1 MEVASWVINQRRVL
15 WYIMKGVALLA
26 VRATPVCFFATPLWN
41 LRVRCRA
48 LKKKNTFHLCEL
60 RAEYNRVLIVF
71 EQSIVQFG
79 KVRNIDDSIFMFHR
93 PTVFMIVAMYYMRHN
108 VLYVEMN
115 NNLKSKIKPQIRA
128 SVHSLLICIY
138 IFHENGKHYSPCRQR
153 SAHARLFIRF
163 SFKAIYIFL
172 VYFLL
177 HKVYFM

>member
-15 WYIMKGVALLA
+15 WYITKGVALLA
-26 VRATPVCFFATPLWN
+26 VGATPVCFFATPLWN

-93 PTVFMIVAMYYMRHN
+93 PTVFMIVVMYYMRHN

-115 NNLKSKIKPQIRA
+115 NNLKSKVKPQIRA
-128 SVHSLLICIY
+128 SVHSLLLYIYFSWKWKTLFSMPATFRARASLYTFFIQSNIY
-138 IFHENGKHYSPCRQR
+138 IFG
-153 SAHARLFIRF
+153 
-163 SFKAIYIFL
+163 IFF
-172 VYFLL
+172 VT
-177 HKVYFM
+177 